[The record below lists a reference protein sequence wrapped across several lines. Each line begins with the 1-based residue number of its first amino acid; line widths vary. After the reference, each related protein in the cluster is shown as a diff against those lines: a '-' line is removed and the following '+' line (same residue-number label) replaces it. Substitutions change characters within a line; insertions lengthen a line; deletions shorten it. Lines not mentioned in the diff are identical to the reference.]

1 MSNNPTRLWLVGA
14 IESFAEAI
22 HEQSQYAES
31 NGLSWDRF
39 GSVAA
44 YVFSFYGIT
53 TFLVAVLLNRTMLLA
68 GATNPVGR
76 VPPAHNEIRRFLK
89 RGTYTQTV
97 VLSLLR
103 LLLLYILALRAHDIF
118 VALSISAINDKP
130 GVVCNLTSFVSQ
142 FVHYDPVKYAENKFM
157 RMPRDEVR
165 FGPSSSMLWPVFT
178 GVSYSLFVETFC
190 SAVLNTKP
198 FLEGGISLFE
208 LSIAIQEMSSGFF
221 FLREHSIAKRP
232 SEQVLIVCLFLVC
245 DQFCNHINSSFFQN
259 RYRLLTLI
267 FLNFFFIS
275 YYVNNILKGNLFL
288 FPLVISVTYLSLI
301 FILWIS
307 MICFG
312 ILALALLTK
321 NFDLSELNFTN
332 YFAENNLDSEFF
344 APFLGLDLSQDFHVA
359 VLNLGILAITLAG
372 KSSYITQYS
381 YVPLPR
387 RTWLE
392 ANMLSRA
399 RMVMKALKS
408 SRNDDVHQKDILS
421 LFDDKSDEHY
431 ANIIANPTLRAM
443 SGFNMIQNL
452 KPESI
457 LKLRTKYIVEILKR
471 VLQLLLW
478 HFYRLFL
485 SCKKIFGFQIPDRVD
500 PPKFL
505 SHIYNQRNTHLNSKA
520 SNSKDF
526 ETPSVCMSLF
536 DEEDE
541 TPDYEFVSEEDPN
554 SEASESDSDSEVDKS
569 SDSSEPTQIDGKYE
583 QSAFSELVSADGFI
597 ELLENQE
604 LINQHWNFLKEH
616 QGVMTRSRLRSYP
629 NSNFSSSNSETKL
642 LFNLITSLR
651 READRRGERVTKEED
666 EFNDSDTESNSRFN
680 CVICHYNPR
689 EIITWPCK
697 CFAICEECRLRLVTK
712 NMEGCVCCRGNV
724 EGVSRIYLP

>member
-1 MSNNPTRLWLVGA
+1 MSVSPTRLWLASA

-31 NGLSWDRF
+31 HGLFWDRF

-68 GATNPVGR
+68 GATNPGGR
-76 VPPAHNEIRRFLK
+76 VPPAHNELRRFLK
-89 RGTYTQTV
+89 RGSYTQTV
-97 VLSLLR
+97 ILTLLR
-103 LLLLYILALRAHDIF
+103 LLLLYVLALRAHDIF
-118 VALSISAINDKP
+118 VALSVSAINDKP
-130 GVVCNLTSFVSQ
+130 GAVCNLTSFISQ

-165 FGPSSSMLWPVFT
+165 FGPTSSMLWPVFT

-190 SAVLNTKP
+190 SAILNTKP

-221 FLREHSIAKRP
+221 FLRDHSIAKRP

-245 DQFCNHINSSFFQN
+245 DQFCNHINSCFFQN
-259 RYRLLTLI
+259 RYRLIPLI

-275 YYVNNILKGNLFL
+275 YYINNIMKGNLFL
-288 FPLVISVTYLSLI
+288 FPLVISVTYLSII
-301 FILWIS
+301 FILWITL
-307 MICFG
+307 ICVA
-312 ILALALLTK
+312 ILALALVTK
-321 NFDLSELNFTN
+321 KFDLSELNFTN
-332 YFAENNLDSEFF
+332 YFAENHHDGDFF
-344 APFLGLDLSQDFHVA
+344 AQYLGLDLSQDFHVA

-381 YVPLPR
+381 YVSLPR

-392 ANMLSRA
+392 ANMLTRA
-399 RMVMKALKS
+399 KIVMKALKS
-408 SRNDDVHQKDILS
+408 SQSDDIPEDEILS
-421 LFDDKSDEHY
+421 LFDDKNTKHY
-431 ANIIANPTLRAM
+431 ANIIANPTLQAM
-443 SGFNMIQNL
+443 SGFNMFQNL

-457 LKLRTKYIVEILKR
+457 LKLRTKYITEILKR
-471 VLQLLLW
+471 VLQLSSW

-485 SCKKIFGFQIPDRVD
+485 SCKKMLGFQIPDEVG

-505 SHIYNQRNTHLNSKA
+505 SHKYNRSDHSL
-520 SNSKDF
+520 DF
-526 ETPSVCMSLF
+526 GEPLSQGAEKQPDFVSVF

-541 TPDYEFVSEEDPN
+541 TPDYVFDLEVDLNSDESE
-554 SEASESDSDSEVDKS
+554 SESDNDEIIELGESTK
-569 SDSSEPTQIDGKYE
+569 IDDE
-583 QSAFSELVSADGFI
+583 FEESAFSELVSADGFI
-597 ELLENQE
+597 ELLENQD
-604 LINQHWNFLKEH
+604 LINQHWQFLKEH
-616 QGVMTRSRLRSYP
+616 EGVMTRSRFKPFAAQNR
-629 NSNFSSSNSETKL
+629 SSSNSETKL
-642 LFNLITSLR
+642 IFELITSVR
-651 READRRGERVTKEED
+651 KEIDRSEQRETDDED
-666 EFNDSDTESNSRFN
+666 DSKGSELESNTRFN

-697 CFAICEECRLRLVTK
+697 CFAICEECRLRLVAK
-712 NMEGCVCCRGNV
+712 NMEGCVCCRRNV

>member
-1 MSNNPTRLWLVGA
+1 MSNSPTKLFLISA
-14 IESFAEAI
+14 IESFIEAI
-22 HEQSQYAES
+22 HEQSQYSES

-39 GSVAA
+39 GSIAA

-68 GATNPVGR
+68 GATHPGGR
-76 VPPAHNEIRRFLK
+76 APPPQNELRRFLQ
-89 RGTYTQTV
+89 RGTYTQTA
-97 VLSLLR
+97 VLTLLR
-103 LLLLYILALRAHDIF
+103 LLLLYILAFRAHDIF
-118 VALSISAINDKP
+118 VALSVTALNDKK
-130 GVVCNLTSFVSQ
+130 GAVCNLTSFISQ
-142 FVHYDPVKYAENKFM
+142 FVYYDPAKYEDNKFM

-165 FGPSSSMLWPVFT
+165 FGPTSSMLWPVFM

-190 SAVLNTKP
+190 SAILNTKP

-221 FLREHSIAKRP
+221 FLRDHSIAKRP

-245 DQFCNHINSSFFQN
+245 DQFCNHVNSCFFQN
-259 RYRLLTLI
+259 KYRLIPLI

-275 YYVNNILKGNLFL
+275 YYINNIMKGNLFL
-288 FPLVISVTYLSLI
+288 FPFVISITYLSII

-307 MICFG
+307 FICIG

-332 YFAENNLDSEFF
+332 YFTENHHDSDFF
-344 APFLGLDLSQDFHVA
+344 AQHLGLDLSQDFHVA

-392 ANMLSRA
+392 ANLLTRA
-399 RMVMKALKS
+399 KMVLGALKS
-408 SRNDDVHQKDILS
+408 SNSENVDLEEIIS
-421 LFDDKSDEHY
+421 FFDTKNKKHY
-431 ANIIANPTLRAM
+431 GNVIANPTSQAM
-443 SGFNMIQNL
+443 SGFNMYQNM

-457 LKLRTKYIVEILKR
+457 LKLRTKYIIEIVKRVIQLSSWQFHRLYLSCKR
-471 VLQLLLW
+471 VL
-478 HFYRLFL
+478 
-485 SCKKIFGFQIPDRVD
+485 GFHIRNEIE

-505 SHIYNQRNTHLNSKA
+505 SHKYNGRNLSLGFEVSKP
-520 SNSKDF
+520 N
-526 ETPSVCMSLF
+526 ETEIQPAHVSIF
-536 DEEDE
+536 EEDDE
-541 TPDYEFVSEEDPN
+541 SPDYELVLEE
-554 SEASESDSDSEVDKS
+554 ELDSDSEE
-569 SDSSEPTQIDGKYE
+569 SETESQSEESLDLIEEYRTDANFE

-604 LINQHWNFLKEH
+604 LINQRWQFLNEH
-616 QGVMTRSRLRSYP
+616 EGVMTRSRFRP
-629 NSNFSSSNSETKL
+629 FSSKSSTNNEAKL
-642 LFNLITSLR
+642 VLNLIASLR
-651 READRRGERVTKEED
+651 KDVQRNEEKATKD
-666 EFNDSDTESNSRFN
+666 DDTDSSEFESNTRFN
-680 CVICHYNPR
+680 CVICHFNPR

-697 CFAICEECRLRLVTK
+697 CFAICEECRLRLVSK
-712 NMEGCVCCRGNV
+712 NMEGCVCCRRDV